1 MTEEQL
7 IRDILKHMKSCEKRA
22 INSVST
28 FYGNIDNLIVV
39 TEQELIN
46 NCDYVGRIS
55 AVKICNDIINLND
68 NEILI
73 QGDPWKNN
81 LERWLSY
88 KIKNLFLNFLKD
100 KRDKISSIS
109 LDDLMPNPYM
119 IFLLKN
125 SNGLD
130 NVNDLVDFLLAQYIE
145 RSMVTSFGSLIEAIA
160 GVFCDMDFKK
170 GRRGNKHLDKVK
182 TSGNTIYG
190 ISIKSGPNTINDPD
204 VSDISDALNDWKAKK
219 MAGLPP
225 GISSVETVLG
235 LTYGNNPSLQ
245 SFKVGSLGHTLVYGR
260 KFWEFVSEGLVEH
273 PENTYIMVKEA
284 AEYAV
289 TEFGFNAIR
298 DAIGLA
304 SIRVK
309 SEFVDKYCDEYGKI
323 QWDQLLEDNM

>member
-7 IRDILKHMKSCEKRA
+7 IRDILSHVNRCAGRA
-22 INSVST
+22 IESVLNFCKT
-28 FYGNIDNLIVV
+28 IDNLIVIN
-39 TEQELIN
+39 EQELKN
-46 NCDYVGRIS
+46 NCDYVGKTT
-55 AVKICNDIINLND
+55 AENICNYINNLSGNGV
-68 NEILI
+68 LI
-73 QGDPWKNN
+73 QGDSWENN

-88 KIKNLFLNFLKD
+88 KIENLFLNFLKD

-119 IFLLKN
+119 MFLLKN

-130 NVNDLVDFLLAQYIE
+130 NVNDLVDFLLSQYIE

-273 PENTYIMVKEA
+273 PENTYIMIKEA
-284 AEYAV
+284 AESAV

-309 SEFVDKYCDEYGKI
+309 SEFVGKYCNEYGEI